1 MAPKRSKGDGR
12 ARGCSRERCG
22 EQCSSI
28 QHANDDEFT
37 PDQRSVWAGNL
48 VSCSS
53 LATLGHS
60 SMPGIRSAPDALVDR
75 QRQLDRA
82 SPEELLP
89 NAWFAAHSPLQ
100 KESRSNELVGL
111 SHPSSPSANSKMEY
125 PAPKELDAHLWPRSF
140 RHSGGTSDIPS
151 PVSPTNNATG
161 GGGEPAAGQRKSEPK
176 DRPQGLRITIANPG

>member
-1 MAPKRSKGDGR
+1 MQQ
-12 ARGCSRERCG
+12 REMRRTIP
-22 EQCSSI
+22 SI
-28 QHANDDEFT
+28 QRANDDEFT

-111 SHPSSPSANSKMEY
+111 SHPSSPSAREIRCREIRCRFLILGN
-125 PAPKELDAHLWPRSF
+125 
-140 RHSGGTSDIPS
+140 
-151 PVSPTNNATG
+151 PVSCSP
-161 GGGEPAAGQRKSEPK
+161 
-176 DRPQGLRITIANPG
+176 

>member
-1 MAPKRSKGDGR
+1 MQQQEMRRTIP
-12 ARGCSRERCG
+12 
-22 EQCSSI
+22 SI
-28 QHANDDEFT
+28 QRANDDEFT

-48 VSCSS
+48 ISCSF

-111 SHPSSPSANSKMEY
+111 SHPSSPSANSDVEY
-125 PAPKELDAHLWPRSF
+125 TAPAESRSRARVRTERLDEAQW
-140 RHSGGTSDIPS
+140 
-151 PVSPTNNATG
+151 
-161 GGGEPAAGQRKSEPK
+161 E
-176 DRPQGLRITIANPG
+176 RI

>member
-1 MAPKRSKGDGR
+1 MQQQEMRRTIP
-12 ARGCSRERCG
+12 
-22 EQCSSI
+22 SI
-28 QHANDDEFT
+28 QRAKDDEFT

-48 VSCSS
+48 VSCSF

-60 SMPGIRSAPDALVDR
+60 SMPGIRSALNALVDR

-111 SHPSSPSANSKMEY
+111 SHPSLSRASWRDVSS
-125 PAPKELDAHLWPRSF
+125 SF
-140 RHSGGTSDIPS
+140 RARMM
-151 PVSPTNNATG
+151 N
-161 GGGEPAAGQRKSEPK
+161 
-176 DRPQGLRITIANPG
+176 